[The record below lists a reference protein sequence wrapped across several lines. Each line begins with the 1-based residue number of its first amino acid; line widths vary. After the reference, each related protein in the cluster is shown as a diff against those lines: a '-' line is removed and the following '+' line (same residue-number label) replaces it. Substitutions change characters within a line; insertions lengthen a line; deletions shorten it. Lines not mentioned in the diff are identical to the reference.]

1 MTDEKSSFVL
11 YAEYLE
17 HIKLLTM
24 EQRGALLTAVL
35 CYASGDEL
43 PEMDGMTNMAFSFI
57 KSRIDRDTAAYLE
70 KIEKRREA
78 GKLGGRPKTKD
89 ISQKQEKA
97 KKANGFSEKQNNP
110 VNPMWYVGGDNKNG
124 ESKLAGKAAFNSDYN
139 FNLYE
144 YFHFCSKML
153 KKEPKEKGKA
163 PCMIVFCSFQQ
174 IPTMLK
180 AAEKHGFRNSIHL
193 TFVKNYSAQV
203 LKANMRVVGATEHAL
218 VLHKGLP
225 ESDKA
230 IWLGTEHGLI
240 FYRDKLPKFNND
252 GKMIFDW
259 MPWEKDPKGKYP
271 NIHPTQKPVRLLKKL
286 IKIFTDEGDVV
297 IDPCC
302 GSGSTLR
309 AAMELGRP
317 SYGFEIDRNFYER
330 AKNEMLVENYGE
342 VSMRAEDSVTGQR
355 NIFDMLEVLS

>member
-1 MTDEKSSFVL
+1 
-11 YAEYLE
+11 
-17 HIKLLTM
+17 
-24 EQRGALLTAVL
+24 
-35 CYASGDEL
+35 
-43 PEMDGMTNMAFSFI
+43 
-57 KSRIDRDTAAYLE
+57 
-70 KIEKRREA
+70 
-78 GKLGGRPKTKD
+78 
-89 ISQKQEKA
+89 
-97 KKANGFSEKQNNP
+97 
-110 VNPMWYVGGDNKNG
+110 
-124 ESKLAGKAAFNSDYN
+124 
-139 FNLYE
+139 
-144 YFHFCSKML
+144 
-153 KKEPKEKGKA
+153 
-163 PCMIVFCSFQQ
+163 
-174 IPTMLK
+174 MLK
-180 AAEKHGFRNSIHL
+180 AAEKHGFGNSIHL
-193 TFVKNYSAQV
+193 TFCKNYSAQV

-225 ESDKA
+225 ETDKA

-240 FYRDKLPKFNND
+240 FYRDKLPKFNNE

-271 NIHPTQKPVRLLKKL
+271 NIHPTQKPVCLLKKL

-355 NIFDMLEVLS
+355 NIFDMLEGRA